1 VVSVNVQI
9 VLGQEWIVGDTG
21 LMLRVFL
28 CWLCLV
34 SSLACFAEPRVL
46 HVQWLANGLL
56 ELEVRVDDLSE
67 DPVFAVV
74 WSQDLAAPLASW
86 EQSDIQRQQLSDDG
100 LWLVQVEAFGSG
112 QAFYRII
119 QTDGLTTSSPI
130 VLSEICSSNAAILM
144 DEDGDYSDWIELWN
158 GGDSIVSLKG
168 WSLSDRVDPQDAWLF
183 PDVTL
188 EPKEYLLIFASG
200 KDRRLVIDSL
210 HTSFRINADGEPVV
224 LRDAEGRLVDAVRL
238 GALEQDAS
246 LGRSGM
252 DGSQW
257 SVFDGDAVT
266 PGTLNRDAGVL
277 FVEQPEPSLQ
287 PGFYDRSM
295 TLNFGTLM
303 AGLTVYYSVN
313 GDDPLGNG
321 VEFEIPLKLEQ
332 TSVVRAVA
340 VNAHGDRSEEVTGT
354 YFIGDRPTLAVVS
367 LAAPAS
373 HFEIRDGYLY
383 GFGEHMFGRRG
394 TVTANFP
401 YSASNAWKDRE
412 VPISFELFEP
422 DGTRGFQQE
431 LGIKVFGGWG
441 SRGYPQKS
449 LAFFAR
455 AEYGKGKVRYPL
467 FPDSDIDAFESFV
480 LRNSGND
487 NQSTHH
493 IPPRSEI
500 TAFGRTRPNGSY
512 FVNGNYTLMR
522 DAMMHRLAANLQ
534 VDRQAY
540 RPVIVYLNGEYWG
553 IYNLRE
559 KLNEHYVA
567 SHYDL
572 EANEIDLI
580 EGYGTANSGSSSQY
594 SAMRNYM
601 ESGSL
606 ASEDRYARVVDNYL
620 DVQSFTDYHLAV
632 IYFQNFDIGNIKQW
646 RARRGGKFRWM
657 LYDQDYGFNL
667 WKPEVYLPAMRR
679 DFADYDN
686 MFDFHTNAS
695 GNGTGW
701 PNAGGRTMMLRKMLE
716 NDGFRTQFINRCA
729 DLLNT
734 DFESERVVGVIE
746 EMAAVIRP
754 EIPRHLARWS
764 WGALLER
771 NHGSPFDEEDEPL
784 SIEQWESHVQG
795 LKEFAR
801 ERPEKLRHDLMSH
814 FGMTSGIYRLQV
826 QVEPPEAGVVHINST
841 THHELPL
848 SEGIYFSDVPIGCV
862 AEASDGYR
870 FKEWAPS
877 GQTTELIQL
886 HHPEVAL
893 VQLKAIFTPQ

>member
-1 VVSVNVQI
+1 
-9 VLGQEWIVGDTG
+9 VGDTG

-28 CWLCLV
+28 CWFCLV
-34 SSLACFAEPRVL
+34 SSLACFAEPRVT

-56 ELEVRVDDLSE
+56 ELEVQVDDLSQ
-67 DPVFAVV
+67 DPLFAVE
-74 WSQDLAAPLASW
+74 WSRDLAAPLASW
-86 EQSDIQRQQLSDDG
+86 EQSDIQGQQLSDDG
-100 LWLVQVEAFGSG
+100 LWLLQVEAFGSG

-119 QTDGLTTSSPI
+119 QTDGQASVASV
-130 VLSEICSSNAAILM
+130 VLSEICSSNAGILM
-144 DEDGDYSDWIELWN
+144 DEDGDYPDWIEFKN
-158 GGDSIVSLKG
+158 VGDASVSMKG
-168 WSLSDRVDPQDAWLF
+168 WSLSDRVDTQDAWLF
-183 PDVTL
+183 PDVIL
-188 EPKEYLLIFASG
+188 EPKDHLLIFASG
-200 KDRRLVIDSL
+200 KDRRLVRDSL

-224 LRDAEGRLVDAVRL
+224 LRDAEGRVVDAVRL
-238 GALEQDAS
+238 GALEPDTS
-246 LGRSGM
+246 LGRSGL

-257 SVFDGDAVT
+257 LVFDGDAVT
-266 PGTLNRDAGVL
+266 PGILNRDAGVL

-287 PGFYDRSM
+287 PGFYDDSM

-303 AGLTVYYSVN
+303 EGLTVFYSVN
-313 GDDPLGNG
+313 GDDPLDNG
-321 VEFEIPLKLEQ
+321 AESVDALKLEQ

-340 VNAHGDRSEEVTGT
+340 VNASGGRSEEFTGT
-354 YFIGDRPTLAVVS
+354 FFIGDRSTLAVVS

-373 HFEIRDGYLY
+373 QFEIRDGYLY

-431 LGIKVFGGWG
+431 LGIKIFGGWG

-467 FPDSDIDAFESFV
+467 FPETEIDAFESFV

-522 DAMMHRLAANLQ
+522 DAMMQRLARNLE

-540 RPVIVYLNGEYWG
+540 RPVLVYLNGEYWG

-567 SHYDL
+567 SHHEVD
-572 EANEIDLI
+572 ANAIDLI
-580 EGYGTANSGSSSQY
+580 EGYGSANSGSSSQY
-594 SAMRNYM
+594 NAMRNYM

-606 ASEDRYARVVDNYL
+606 ASGDRYARVVDNYL
-620 DVQSFTDYHLAV
+620 DVRSFTDYHLAV

-679 DFADYDN
+679 DYADYDN
-686 MFDFHTNAS
+686 MFDFYTNAS
-695 GNGTGW
+695 GNGNGW
-701 PNAGGRTMMLRKMLE
+701 PNAGGRTMLLRKMLE
-716 NDGFRTQFINRCA
+716 NDGFRIQFINRCA

-734 DFESERVVGVIE
+734 DFEGEHVVKTIE
-746 EMAAVIRP
+746 EMASVIRP

-764 WGALLER
+764 WDALLAR
-771 NHGSPFDEEDEPL
+771 NHGSPFDEEDGPL
-784 SIEQWESHVQG
+784 SIEQWESHIEV
-795 LKEFAR
+795 LKVFAQ
-801 ERPEKLRHDLMSH
+801 ERPDKLRQDLISH
-814 FGMTSGIYRLQV
+814 FDLSSGTYRLQIEV
-826 QVEPPEAGVVHINST
+826 QPPEAGVVHINST
-841 THHELPL
+841 THLALPL
-848 SEGIYFSDVPIGCV
+848 SEGIYFGDIPITCV
-862 AEASDGYR
+862 AEPADGYR
-870 FKEWAPS
+870 FEKWDHTDERAA
-877 GQTTELIQL
+877 EIQL
-886 HHPEVAL
+886 EHPQTAN
-893 VQLKAIFTPQ
+893 VQLKAIFIPQ